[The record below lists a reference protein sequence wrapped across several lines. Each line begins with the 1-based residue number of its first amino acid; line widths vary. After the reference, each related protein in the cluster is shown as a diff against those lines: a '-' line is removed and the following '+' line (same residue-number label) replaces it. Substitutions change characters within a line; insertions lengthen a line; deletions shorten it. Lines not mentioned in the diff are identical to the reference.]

1 MVVLVVELIASRSV
15 SRLAACQ
22 EQELL
27 VKVFLAEMVWVMK
40 GSFGLA
46 VAVVELVRLAER
58 QLLESV
64 VMVAPAKALQ
74 YLAVQ

>member
-1 MVVLVVELIASRSV
+1 MVVLVVELIARS
-15 SRLAACQ
+15 AAANQ
-22 EQELL
+22 EQKLL
-27 VKVFLAEMVWVMK
+27 VKVFLAEMAWVVK

-46 VAVVELVRLAER
+46 VVVVELVRLAER

-64 VMVAPAKALQ
+64 ATVAPEKALQ

>member
-1 MVVLVVELIASRSV
+1 LVAHE
-15 SRLAACQ
+15 

-27 VKVFLAEMVWVMK
+27 GKVLMADKVWVVK
-40 GSFGLA
+40 GSLGLA
-46 VAVVELVRLAER
+46 VAVVELVRLAKR

-64 VMVAPAKALQ
+64 AMVAPEKALQ

>member
-1 MVVLVVELIASRSV
+1 MVAHE
-15 SRLAACQ
+15 

-27 VKVFLAEMVWVMK
+27 GKVLMADKVWAVK
-40 GSFGLA
+40 GSLGLA
-46 VAVVELVRLAER
+46 VVVVELVQLAER

-64 VMVAPAKALQ
+64 VMVAPEKALQ